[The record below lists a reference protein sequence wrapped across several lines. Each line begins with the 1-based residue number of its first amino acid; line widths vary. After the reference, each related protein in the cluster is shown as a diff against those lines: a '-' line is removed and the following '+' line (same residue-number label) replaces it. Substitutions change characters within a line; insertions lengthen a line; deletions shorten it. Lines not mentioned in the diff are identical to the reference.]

1 MKNNHPE
8 VTEIEAWIISYL
20 AKTLDLDRNEI
31 DTTITFD
38 NYGLDSATAAFM
50 TSDLEDWLQFEIDPA
65 LPYEYPTIKELSQ
78 HLALKVKNLSE

>member
-1 MKNNHPE
+1 MNKNNLE
-8 VTEIEAWIISYL
+8 IIEIEAWIISYL
-20 AKTLDLDRNEI
+20 AKTLDLNRNEI

-50 TSDLEDWLQFEIDPA
+50 TSDLGDWLKIEVDPV

-78 HLALKVKNLSE
+78 HLASMAENKSG